1 MKTKNSIRL
10 LAVAVLA
17 STLLLGACGN
27 KKKKLKMTMLI
38 RQRKRHQVQ
47 RQALLTKIVNLKLQ
61 QAPLLQKKLSPLLI
75 SQRLLQINR
84 KQQQRQKQS
93 GIKNLLLSRRLL
105 KSHQI
110 KKEHKQNRISQL
122 MIQQLIANFK
132 TSRQNI
138 TNVIKES

>member
-1 MKTKNSIRL
+1 MLNKNNANDI
-10 LAVAVLA
+10 
-17 STLLLGACGN
+17 
-27 KKKKLKMTMLI
+27 K
-38 RQRKRHQVQ
+38 VQ

-138 TNVIKES
+138 TNVIRSLDYGGQRFFGCSWKLEGR